1 MFGFIVGTVCLVLLF
16 KALRHRRYHY
26 AGFGPWSYYGG
37 SRDYHRG
44 PWHGPPWRAGYRHP
58 IARNMLARLDTTP
71 GQEKAIRTTLEALQH
86 NLKDARDGL
95 QGIRGDLAQAVG
107 GDVFDEQA
115 LAAALEKQEAFVSRS
130 RGEIV
135 SSIKSIHETL
145 DGNQRRQLAE
155 WIAEGL
161 SWRDLR
167 RPRRND
173 WL

>member
-1 MFGFIVGTVCLVLLF
+1 MFGFIVGAVFAVLLY
-16 KALRHRRYHY
+16 KALRYRRYY
-26 AGFGPWSYYGG
+26 LAGYGPWSYYGG
-37 SRDYHRG
+37 PRDYHRG

-58 IARNMLARLDTTP
+58 IARNLLSRLDTTP
-71 GQEKAIRTTLEALQH
+71 GQEKAIRTSLEALQH
-86 NLKDARDGL
+86 NLKEARDDL

-115 LAAALEKQEAFVSRS
+115 LSAALAKQETFVTRARS
-130 RGEIV
+130 EIV

-145 DGNQRRQLAE
+145 DGTQRRQLAE

-167 RPRRND
+167 RRRGE